1 MKKLYKSV
9 LFALLA
15 NTAMG
20 QTFFTPTTYRGAF
33 APAPAVAWTAGWTN
47 FDPQAT
53 DYNPGNAKTL
63 ANGGIV
69 NVNFDITA
77 NTKWTSDKIYVL
89 KKGIFV
95 TNNATLTIAPGTI
108 IMGDKAAAGAGLFI
122 CRGAKL
128 MAVGTATSPIVFTSN
143 QAANARAKG
152 DWGGIILMGKAKNNQ
167 HNNSVNTY
175 IEGIVASEAT
185 QFGGDNDA
193 DNSGSMKFVRIE
205 FGGYVYQPNKEINGL
220 TMGSVGSGTIIENVQ
235 VSYCNDDAFEW
246 FGGTVNCKNLVS
258 FRNLDDDF
266 DTDFGY
272 TGKVQ
277 NGLIIRDASVADD
290 PLVSTSEA
298 FESDNDVNGSSL
310 LPITS
315 PIFSNIT
322 AVGPYRGN
330 LSSSVA
336 SGYRRGLRIRKNSR
350 LKIYNSIFL
359 DFQRGLH
366 IDATGSESNATNGH
380 LIFKNNIIAGV
391 QLAGKMGE
399 VNSGSSFNINSFL
412 VNNSND
418 TSYATSGANILTDYY
433 SSYTAGDY
441 RPSVGSIARNNPNF
455 THDSITAYVKT
466 LAPKTIT
473 CPLTTLAAI
482 NTRIAA
488 LSVTGANAYKFR
500 IKTAGGDLIEDVTM
514 TSAGVSLWTNMVN
527 KPSYATTYK
536 VSYAPVYGTIT
547 QAFSAECTV
556 TTPTVVP
563 SIVSSFCDA
572 QLPLLTTS
580 FKANTVYGATAYR
593 FLITAADSDTA
604 SFLSTST
611 SFSLSKFAAATSL
624 RDIKFRA
631 YDQEYLVKVDARV
644 NGTWLGYGN
653 ACMIYSPNLP
663 LGFTAPTLALTNV
676 NATSKV
682 VANTVTGATKYKF
695 ILKAAG
701 VAVDS
706 VVATSGSLTYSSFKN
721 LASKVIGTSYTIA
734 VAVEY
739 RGTYTAYSSPITVT
753 YTGLTPMAKVNNVEV
768 VSFPNPF
775 NDNFQLNFAS
785 NNEANVSIVIADLS
799 GKTIESHN
807 VRANEVDG
815 LSFGESFAPG
825 VYTIAVS
832 QGNESY
838 NLKAIKSE
846 K

>member
-47 FDPQAT
+47 FDPQNT

-95 TNNATLTIAPGTI
+95 TNGATLTIAPGTI

-122 CRGAKL
+122 TKGSKL
-128 MAVGTATSPIVFTSN
+128 MAVGTASSPIVFTSN
-143 QAANARAKG
+143 QAVGSKAKG
-152 DWGGIILMGKAKNNQ
+152 DWGGIVLLGKARNNQ
-167 HNNSVNTY
+167 NDNGINTY

-185 QFGGDNDA
+185 QYGGTDDA
-193 DNSGSMKFVRIE
+193 DNSGSLKFVRIE
-205 FGGYVYQPNKEINGL
+205 YAGYVYQPDKEINGL
-220 TMGSVGSGTIIENVQ
+220 TFGSVGSGTTIENIQ
-235 VSYCNDDAFEW
+235 VSYSNDDSFEW
-246 FGGTVNCKNLVS
+246 FGGTVNCKNLVAY
-258 FRNLDDDF
+258 RGVDDDF

-272 TGKVQ
+272 SGNVQ
-277 NGLIIRDASVADD
+277 FALSVRDPQVADAATGG
-290 PLVSTSEA
+290 SSEG
-298 FESDNDVNGSSL
+298 FESDNDAAGSTKQ
-310 LPITS
+310 PYTS
-315 PIFSNIT
+315 ATFSNVT
-322 AVGPYRGN
+322 LVGPYRGN
-330 LSSSVA
+330 LSSSVHA
-336 SGYRRGLRIRKNSR
+336 AYSRGARLRRNTR

-359 DFQRGLH
+359 DYKKGIH
-366 IDATGSESNATNGH
+366 IDGTAAETNATNGD
-380 LIFKNNIIAGV
+380 LVFKNNIVAGV
-391 QLAGKMGE
+391 QTAGKMGE
-399 VNSGSSFNINSFL
+399 VNSGSSFNVNSFL
-412 VNNSND
+412 VNNATD
-418 TSYATSGANILTDYY
+418 TTYATSGTSILTDYS
-433 SSYTAGDY
+433 SSYTAADY

-455 THDSITAYVKT
+455 TDASITSKVKT

-473 CPLTTLAAI
+473 CPGATLAAI
-482 NTRIAA
+482 NTKISA
-488 LSVTGANAYKFR
+488 LSVTGANGYVFR
-500 IKTAGGDLIEDVTM
+500 VKTAGGDLIENYS
-514 TSAGVSLWTNMVN
+514 SAANSFNLWALTN
-527 KPSYATTYK
+527 KPSYGTTYK
-536 VSYAPVYGTIT
+536 VSYAPVYGTVT
-547 QAFSAECTV
+547 QAFSGECTV
-556 TTPTVVP
+556 TTPALMN
-563 SIVSSFCDA
+563 SIVSSYCGN
-572 QLPLLTTS
+572 QLATLAS
-580 FKANTVYGATAYR
+580 AFKANTIYGATAYR
-593 FLITAADSDTA
+593 FLITAPDNDTVSVA
-604 SFLSTST
+604 GTST
-611 SFSLSKFAAATSL
+611 SLALSKLVSAPL
-624 RDIKFRA
+624 KFKA
-631 YDQEYLVKVDARV
+631 FDTDYGVQVKALIAGNWTEYGSVC
-644 NGTWLGYGN
+644 T
-653 ACMIYSPNLP
+653 ISSPSMP

-676 NATSKV
+676 YATTKV
-682 VANTVTGATKYKF
+682 VANTVFGATKYKF

-706 VVATSGSLTYSSFKN
+706 VVATTGTLTYSSFKN
-721 LASKVIGTSYTIA
+721 AASKVDGTEYTIA

-739 RGTYTAYSSPITVT
+739 FGTYTEYSSPITVT
-753 YTGLTPMAKVNNVEV
+753 YHTGAAPMAKVNTVEV
-768 VSFPNPF
+768 VAFPNPF

-785 NNEANVSIVIADLS
+785 NNEANVSIVISDLS

-807 VRANEVDG
+807 VKANEVDG